1 MFTYELF
8 IEIQD
13 HLQNPLRLNL
23 NGKKKKKHFGLNTNK
38 NINLFIE
45 IYIYLLSCRKSS
57 CCDSLFIGSRILAL
71 HRYKLE
77 SMSYSSGSSFM
88 HLNH

>member
-23 NGKKKKKHFGLNTNK
+23 NGKKKNTLALTQIK
-38 NINLFIE
+38 IL
-45 IYIYLLSCRKSS
+45 IYL
-57 CCDSLFIGSRILAL
+57 
-71 HRYKLE
+71 
-77 SMSYSSGSSFM
+77 
-88 HLNH
+88 

>member
-23 NGKKKKKHFGLNTNK
+23 NGKKKKTLWP
-38 NINLFIE
+38 
-45 IYIYLLSCRKSS
+45 
-57 CCDSLFIGSRILAL
+57 
-71 HRYKLE
+71 
-77 SMSYSSGSSFM
+77 
-88 HLNH
+88 

>member
-23 NGKKKKKHFGLNTNK
+23 NGKKKHFGLNTNK

-45 IYIYLLSCRKSS
+45 IYISPQL
-57 CCDSLFIGSRILAL
+57 
-71 HRYKLE
+71 
-77 SMSYSSGSSFM
+77 
-88 HLNH
+88 